1 MQINDMRIRHLFVAW
16 RCGSMRAAA
25 DDMEV
30 APSSVSRQISAL
42 ESELGAELIEH
53 GRRDIRLTEAG
64 HRVIEYYRELE
75 TARERLRDDLSD
87 PAGNLTGHVRIGL
100 GEGFLG
106 DALFRSFDDLSAAF
120 PGVAMSVRITDS
132 VEMLRMVADDELHF
146 GMVFHPT
153 SAPRIAS
160 RFSARV
166 PLCAI
171 MPADHPLAGRER
183 LTLDAL
189 NGVPLALLDARF
201 RMRQLIELAATES
214 RAQPSCV
221 LDTNSIALLIE
232 WVRSGRAITI
242 LPEFS
247 VRHDLGAGRM
257 AAVPLS
263 ETVLSELY
271 VHLIVRSGRSF
282 SKPARVLMKSLR
294 DRLGAI
300 AQMAR

>member
-1 MQINDMRIRHLFVAW
+1 MQINETRIRHLFVAW

-25 DDMEV
+25 DEMDV

-42 ESELGAELIEH
+42 EAELGADLIEH

-64 HRVIEYYRELE
+64 ERVLEYYRELE

-87 PAGNLTGHVRIGL
+87 IAGNLKGHVRIGI

-106 DALFRSFDDLSAAF
+106 DALFRSLDDFGAAF
-120 PGVAMSVRITDS
+120 PGVAMSVRVTDT

-153 SAPRIAS
+153 SLPRIVS

-171 MPADHPLAGRER
+171 MPATHPLAGRET

-189 NGVPLALLDARF
+189 DGEPLALLDSRF
-201 RMRQLIELAATES
+201 RMRQLIDLAATES
-214 RAQPSCV
+214 RAQPTCV
-221 LDTNSIALLIE
+221 LETNSIALLVD
-232 WVRSGRAITI
+232 WVRTGRALTI
-242 LPEFS
+242 LPQFS

-257 AAVPLS
+257 VAVPLS

-271 VHLIVRSGRSF
+271 VHLVVRSGRSF

-294 DRLGAI
+294 DRLGAV
-300 AQMAR
+300 AQMVT

>member
-1 MQINDMRIRHLFVAW
+1 
-16 RCGSMRAAA
+16 MRAAA
-25 DDMEV
+25 DEMEV

-42 ESELGAELIEH
+42 EAELGADLIEH
-53 GRRDIRLTEAG
+53 GRRDIRLTQAG
-64 HRVIEYYRELE
+64 QRVVEYFRELE
-75 TARERLRDDLSD
+75 AARERLRDDLSD
-87 PAGNLTGHVRIGL
+87 IAGNLTGHVRIGI

-106 DALFRSFDDLSAAF
+106 DALFRSFDDLSDAF
-120 PGVAMSVRITDS
+120 PGVAMSVRITDT

-153 SAPRIAS
+153 SMPHIAS
-160 RFSARV
+160 RFCTRV

-171 MPADHPLAGRER
+171 MPADHRMAER
-183 LTLDAL
+183 QRLSLDAL
-189 NGVPLALLDARF
+189 DAEPLALLDSRF

-221 LDTNSIALLIE
+221 LETNSIALLIE

-242 LPEFS
+242 LPQFS

-257 AAVPLS
+257 AAVPLT

-282 SKPARVLMKSLR
+282 SKPVRVLMKSLR
-294 DRLGAI
+294 ERLGAI
-300 AQMAR
+300 AQMER